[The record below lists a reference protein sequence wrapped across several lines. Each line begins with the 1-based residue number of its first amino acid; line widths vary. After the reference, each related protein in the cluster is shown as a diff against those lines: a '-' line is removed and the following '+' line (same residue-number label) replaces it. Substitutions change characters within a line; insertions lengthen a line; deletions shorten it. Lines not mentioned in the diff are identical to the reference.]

1 MTIVPYHH
9 NNFPRLSKSLALSA
23 ALSANQPTMW
33 PGGPRFFTLGEFT
46 LAAQTI
52 QRGWRTSPTYVARL
66 RVEARVN
73 ASQLGPQPFG
83 RDSLMGDYDFLNHDH
98 SFWQCTGSEDESV
111 AVQAKIYFS
120 DECLV
125 RGQEDNV
132 GTTDFRQTSDKSSRL
147 FAEIITSLFGNGAK
161 PLYDFFSHPNACLL
175 KPYFQETIVK
185 LEQREVV
192 ALWDG
197 KSTKLNPTNTA
208 LMAVR
213 ECFVKYNY
221 FTAPPALTAPGP
233 PLAHVT
239 LKSPIN
245 ISRQDDDI
253 RIQNMMVS
261 DLLGGPVT
269 CTAKPMGLARLAPRK
284 VAGVTMIDQEPYNVD
299 DLEERLYKLMNIPY
313 SK

>member
-1 MTIVPYHH
+1 
-9 NNFPRLSKSLALSA
+9 
-23 ALSANQPTMW
+23 MW

-52 QRGWRTSPTYVARL
+52 QRAWRASPTYVSRL
-66 RVEARVN
+66 RASARVN
-73 ASQLGPQPFG
+73 ASQLGSQPFG
-83 RDSLMGDYDFLNHDH
+83 HISLTGDTDFLNHDH
-98 SFWQCTGSEDESV
+98 SFWQCTGSEDEPV

-132 GTTDFRQTSDKSSRL
+132 GTTDFRQTSDKSSRI
-147 FAEIITSLFGNGAK
+147 FAEIITSLFGNGGK
-161 PLYDFFSHPNACLL
+161 PLYDFFSHPNARLL

-185 LEQREVV
+185 MEQRKVV

-239 LKSPIN
+239 PESPIN

-253 RIQNMMVS
+253 RIQNIMELMVN

-269 CTAKPMGLARLAPRK
+269 CTAKPMAKPMAKPVGLVRLAPRK

-299 DLEERLYKLMNIPY
+299 DLEERLYKLMNTPY

>member
-1 MTIVPYHH
+1 
-9 NNFPRLSKSLALSA
+9 
-23 ALSANQPTMW
+23 MW

-52 QRGWRTSPTYVARL
+52 QRAWRASPTYVARL
-66 RVEARVN
+66 RAEARVN

-98 SFWQCTGSEDESV
+98 SFWQCTGSEDEPV

-161 PLYDFFSHPNACLL
+161 PLYDFFSHPNARLL
-175 KPYFQETIVK
+175 KPYFQETIFK
-185 LEQREVV
+185 LEQRKVV

-197 KSTKLNPTNTA
+197 KSTKLNPTNTT

-221 FTAPPALTAPGP
+221 FTASPPSPPSPAPGP

-239 LKSPIN
+239 PESPIN
-245 ISRQDDDI
+245 ISRHDDI
-253 RIQNMMVS
+253 RIQNIMELMVN

-269 CTAKPMGLARLAPRK
+269 CMAKPMAKPMGLVRLAPRK

-299 DLEERLYKLMNIPY
+299 DLEERLYKLMNTPY

>member
-1 MTIVPYHH
+1 
-9 NNFPRLSKSLALSA
+9 
-23 ALSANQPTMW
+23 MW

-52 QRGWRTSPTYVARL
+52 QRAWRASPTYVALL
-66 RVEARVN
+66 RKEARVN

-98 SFWQCTGSEDESV
+98 SFWQCTGSEDEPV

-161 PLYDFFSHPNACLL
+161 PLYDFFSHPNARLL
-175 KPYFQETIVK
+175 KPYFQETIFK
-185 LEQREVV
+185 LEQRKVV

-197 KSTKLNPTNTA
+197 KSTKLNPTNTT

-221 FTAPPALTAPGP
+221 FTASPPSPPSPAPGP

-239 LKSPIN
+239 PESPIN
-245 ISRQDDDI
+245 ISRHDDI
-253 RIQNMMVS
+253 RIQNIMELMVN

-269 CTAKPMGLARLAPRK
+269 CMAKPMAKPMGLVRLAPRK

-299 DLEERLYKLMNIPY
+299 DLEERLYKLMNTPY

>member
-1 MTIVPYHH
+1 
-9 NNFPRLSKSLALSA
+9 
-23 ALSANQPTMW
+23 MW

-52 QRGWRTSPTYVARL
+52 QRAWRASPTYVSRL
-66 RVEARVN
+66 RASARVN

-98 SFWQCTGSEDESV
+98 SFWQCTGSEDEPV

-147 FAEIITSLFGNGAK
+147 FAEIITSLFGNENK
-161 PLYDFFSHPNACLL
+161 PLYDFFSHPNARLL

-185 LEQREVV
+185 MEQRKVV

-233 PLAHVT
+233 PIAHVT
-239 LKSPIN
+239 LESPIN
-245 ISRQDDDI
+245 IPRQDEL
-253 RIQNMMVS
+253 RIQNIMELMVN

-269 CTAKPMGLARLAPRK
+269 CTAKPMTKPIAKPMTKPMAKPMAKPMGLARLAPRK
-284 VAGVTMIDQEPYNVD
+284 VAGVAMIDQEPYNVD
-299 DLEERLYKLMNIPY
+299 DLEERLYKLMNTPY